1 MEKQGS
7 LFYVVWITALIVF
20 FSPFVVIYL
29 ATKAASKIV
38 VMFKSRVRKAELED
52 HVSVQADVTNIRV

>member
-20 FSPFVVIYL
+20 FSPFVIIYL
-29 ATKAASKIV
+29 TLKAANKIAV
-38 VMFKSRVRKAELED
+38 LFKSRVRKAGVED
-52 HVSVQADVTNIRV
+52 HMSVQADVTNIRV